1 MEQQQHREEEEKKIN
16 TGKPILVFKR
26 VEHCNYPNSRQLG
39 KKHVLK
45 NFLFPP
51 LRQIRQKE
59 EREKPKGFW
68 HSFHFSFLTHGV
80 GCMYVYI
87 CIYIYNIH
95 REKERKRLHEY
106 LFRGHD
112 DIG

>member
-1 MEQQQHREEEEKKIN
+1 VNTTTTTARRRREKQKKN

-59 EREKPKGFW
+59 EKREKNQKASGTLFQ
-68 HSFHFSFLTHGV
+68 HRVLV
-80 GCMYVYI
+80 CMYT
-87 CIYIYNIH
+87 IYTQ
-95 REKERKRLHEY
+95 RERERERETP
-106 LFRGHD
+106 
-112 DIG
+112 